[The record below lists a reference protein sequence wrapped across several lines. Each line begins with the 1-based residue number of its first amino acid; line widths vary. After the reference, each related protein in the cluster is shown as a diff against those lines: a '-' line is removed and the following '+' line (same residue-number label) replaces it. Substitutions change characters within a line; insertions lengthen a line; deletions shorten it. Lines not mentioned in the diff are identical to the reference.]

1 MKKTL
6 IVFLGLLL
14 SVSVF
19 AQPANYYNS
28 ANGLTGNQLKIAL
41 HNIIKGHTSISYSQI
56 LNAYWS
62 TDNKGNGVVWDMYS
76 DRPGGTPPY
85 TFYLGQD
92 ACGSYSGEGDC
103 FNREHSWC
111 QSWFNDQTTPRTDLH
126 HIFPT
131 DGYVNGRRSNNPF
144 GEVRSAEWTS
154 MNGSKLGS
162 CKTAGYTGTVF
173 EPIDEYKGD
182 FARAIMYMSVRYY
195 GEDSGWSTS
204 GMTNKSEIKS
214 WAIDMLLRW
223 NELDPVSQKEIDRN
237 NAIYNQYQ
245 HNRNPFVDHPEYA
258 RMIWD
263 PNWQGTTYTV
273 TLTAGAGGSI
283 NPSGTQTVNSGNN
296 LTFTVTP
303 NNCYTITSVTVN
315 GAAVSLNA
323 NNSYTI
329 TNIQQNTTVNA
340 TFAEADAFQIT
351 ASATGHGT
359 VSPSGTYEVGCGENV
374 TYTITPEEG
383 YRIANVVV
391 DGVSKGA
398 IATYTFSNVSANH
411 TLVATFVEESAEV
424 CPAPQ
429 GLAASVYQNT
439 VNLVWQAV
447 PDATDYEIYRDGVN
461 VAMMS
466 NATSWTDRYLSV
478 GEHCYMIIAY
488 CIDGISDPSETACAT
503 VTYYDVEENL
513 SEPVYLFPNPIEKGQ
528 EMHLSGNQFKFD
540 SVVVCDLCGHVML
553 KTVGRAQG
561 GFAVTIPVDMPR
573 GCYIVRLMNGNEIV
587 KNLKL
592 MVK

>member
-1 MKKTL
+1 MKKIL
-6 IVFLGLLL
+6 LLFLGLSL
-14 SVSVF
+14 SLVSF
-19 AQPANYYNS
+19 SQPANYYNS

-111 QSWFNDQTTPRTDLH
+111 QSWFNDQSTPRTDLH

-131 DGYVNGRRSNNPF
+131 DGYVNGKRSNNPF

-162 CKTAGYTGTVF
+162 CKTSGYTGTVF

-204 GMTNKSEIKS
+204 GMTNKSEIKA

-237 NAIYNQYQ
+237 NAIYNDYQ

-283 NPSGTQTVNSGNN
+283 SPSGTQTVNSGNN

-303 NNCYTITSVTVN
+303 NMCYSIVSVKVN
-315 GAAVSLNA
+315 GTAVSLNS

-329 TNIQQNTTVNA
+329 TNIQQNTTVNV

-351 ASATGHGT
+351 ASSNEHGT
-359 VSPSGTYEVGCGENV
+359 VSPSGQLEVGCGETMV
-374 TYTITPEEG
+374 YTITPDEG

-391 DGVSKGA
+391 DGLSKGA
-398 IATYTFSNVSANH
+398 ISTYTFSSVTANH
-411 TLVATFVEESAEV
+411 TLVATFVEESADI

-429 GLAASVYQNT
+429 GLSASVYQNT

-447 PDATDYEIYRDGVN
+447 AGATEYEIYRDGAH
-461 VAMMS
+461 VAMMA

-478 GEHCYMIIAY
+478 GEHCYMVIAY
-488 CIDGISDPSETACAT
+488 CLDGISDPSETVCAT
-503 VTYYDVEENL
+503 VTYYDVEEDLN
-513 SEPVYLFPNPIEKGQ
+513 EPVYLFPNPIEQGQ
-528 EMHLSGNQFKFD
+528 EMHLSGNQWKFD
-540 SVVVCDLCGHVML
+540 SVVICDLCGHVML
-553 KTVGRAQG
+553 KAAGKSQG

-573 GCYIVRLMNGNEIV
+573 GCYIVRLMKDDEIV

-592 MVK
+592 MVR